1 MSNVAQL
8 SATAKLAT
16 SQAVVI
22 TAFHKE
28 LFAAA
33 IAGRKATE
41 TMQQKMA
48 ALLKSKY
55 GETMPTFAQFKGD
68 RAALKQLAADKG
80 LADDQWVRKP
90 FNAAVKALYGALPEA
105 QTAAALAKRKV
116 REALGTTGKAKA
128 GAKKGETAPR
138 RQSEPETLEQYITRV
153 GVFKVLQQCALIL
166 ESDDSTKAMA
176 DTLKHLKAA

>member
-22 TAFHKE
+22 TAFHKDV
-28 LFAAA
+28 FAAA

-48 ALLKSKY
+48 SLLKSKY

-116 REALGTTGKAKA
+116 RDALGKSKA

-166 ESDDSTKAMA
+166 ECDDSTK
-176 DTLKHLKAA
+176 DIGHSLKAINGVKW